1 MAMTAWL
8 AKGFEQLNLFVREGP
23 HLCPSD
29 YDYTDRSALSQHRR
43 AKKCTHASTRA
54 FAIGIIRVHILKI
67 VNMYGLAIKDHS
79 TRGICRTDRPK
90 LRSWEIPE
98 GSY

>member
-1 MAMTAWL
+1 MANDCL
-8 AKGFEQLNLFVREGP
+8 AGKSFEQLNLFVREGP

-43 AKKCTHASTRA
+43 AKKCTHSSTRA

-67 VNMYGLAIKDHS
+67 VN
-79 TRGICRTDRPK
+79 R
-90 LRSWEIPE
+90 RSRD
-98 GSY
+98 